1 MQYNE
6 GVTYDEPYF
15 QYNGVRVVE
24 PSTFGPT
31 ASISNIDIRKVVI
44 LHPESLTSKLVFI
57 GVEKVIIGTG
67 QEQVTESTAVMTFET
82 FDSGYIAFSVEE
94 REAYAISSA
103 ETIILEDNSAG
114 TTDVTIIPTA

>member
-6 GVTYDEPYF
+6 GVRYDEPYF

-24 PSTFGPT
+24 PATFGPT
-31 ASISNIDIRKVVI
+31 ANISDVKIFKVVI
-44 LHPESLTSKLVFI
+44 LHPESITSKLVFV
-57 GVEKVIIGTG
+57 GVNKVVIGTG
-67 QEQVTESTAVMTFET
+67 QEQVTESTATMTFET
-82 FDSGYIAFSVEE
+82 FDNGYIAFNVEE

>member
-57 GVEKVIIGTG
+57 GVDKVIIGTG

>member
-57 GVEKVIIGTG
+57 GVDKVIIVTG

>member
-31 ASISNIDIRKVVI
+31 ANISNLDILKVVI
-44 LHPESLTSKLVFI
+44 LHPESITSTLVFV
-57 GVEKVIIGTG
+57 GLDKVVAGTN

-82 FDSGYIAFSVEE
+82 FNSGYIVFSVEE
-94 REAYAISSA
+94 QEAYAIASA
-103 ETIILEDNSAG
+103 QTIILEDNSAG